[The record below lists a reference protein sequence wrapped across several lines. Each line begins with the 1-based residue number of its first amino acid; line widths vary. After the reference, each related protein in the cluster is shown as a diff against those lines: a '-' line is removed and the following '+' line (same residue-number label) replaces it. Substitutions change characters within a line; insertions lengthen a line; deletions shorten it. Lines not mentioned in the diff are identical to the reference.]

1 LGTDFRILGPLE
13 VWAGGTRLA
22 LPSVRHQRLLAALLL
37 SPNTVVPMPRLVS
50 ALWDEDP
57 PTTAT
62 KQVQN
67 CVSALRE
74 RLDGDGGVIVTD
86 GPGYRAEVD
95 EEQLDLLR
103 FRRGVARARRL
114 AEEDRLAEGVTRA
127 REALELWR
135 GPALDGIGTTSLAAR
150 AASLTEQRLTTVEQ
164 CVDWQLALGQ
174 HREVVDELTELVAE
188 HPLRERMC
196 AQLMLALDGGG
207 RSADALMVFHQL
219 RERLSTELGVDP
231 CAEVRSSYEQVL
243 RGTVETP
250 TPDEPDKAPAE
261 DKTAESELD
270 RAVSTLATAIRRQW
284 TIEAQMRSLNR
295 PEPIR
300 VNWSGTLRRVTVM
313 TEGDARPYGDLADL
327 VGGFRRMARRQ
338 MVVLGEPGAGKT
350 VMAMLLTLGLLT
362 DPEPDEP
369 VPVLLSLSSWRP
381 DQEHLHTWLA
391 RMLVA
396 EYPGLANVTAY
407 GRAAAT
413 RLVADG
419 RIMPV
424 LDGLDEMPAGS
435 HAAAID
441 AIDRAAA
448 GGGPIVVTCRAAEY
462 ERAVRSAGVMLAGA
476 TVVEIEPVELDA
488 AITFLTAREPHG
500 STRWQPVIAHLR
512 EHPAGALAQA
522 LRTPLMVDLART
534 AYRDPAT
541 DPADLCDRTRFPDS
555 ATCQEHLLDQ
565 YLPAVYTHQP
575 APPDQHHGRVQR
587 QYDPRQAER
596 WLTFVARHLRQT
608 RTHDLA
614 WWRFDRALP
623 RWLAGL
629 LLGLPPAVLFAAT
642 GFAAGGLA
650 VGLVY
655 GLAFAIGGCLAHY
668 VGQRQRPRRVVVK
681 FRGTA
686 RRFLR
691 RCGIGVVVGTV
702 LGVGWSLPPGL
713 VVLVATVFALGVGS
727 HAWLD
732 IPVDVN
738 RVASPRG
745 VLRADRIAALWFT
758 VSFGLIFGV
767 FYGMAFAFTKEI
779 RYITFFYGWFD
790 LVIALAAGLA
800 ATLLGRF
807 LLGRVGSVAYGL
819 SGTVVGGL
827 VFPAASSVGLGLAVG
842 AVFGFAIG
850 LTVFLSRAS
859 GAFTVSR
866 LWLAARGHL
875 PLRLM
880 TFLEDAHRRG
890 VLRQVGAVYQFRHSR
905 LADRLSGARR
915 R

>member
-1 LGTDFRILGPLE
+1 VLGTDFRILGPLE
-13 VWAGGTRLA
+13 IWVGGARLA
-22 LPSVRHQRLLAALLL
+22 MPSVRHQRLLAALLL
-37 SPNTVVPMPRLVS
+37 SPNTVVPMSRLVA

-67 CVSALRE
+67 CVSAVRE
-74 RLDGDGGVIVTD
+74 RLNGAGRIIVTD

-103 FRRGVARARRL
+103 FRSGVARARQL
-114 AEEDRLAEGVTRA
+114 ADTDRMAEGVTLA
-127 REALELWR
+127 RKALTLWR
-135 GPALDGIGTTSLAAR
+135 GPALDGIGTTLLTNR
-150 AASLTEQRLTTVEQ
+150 AASLTEQRLTTIEQ
-164 CVDWQLALGQ
+164 CVDWQLSLGQ
-174 HREVVDELTELVAE
+174 HRDVVDELTELVAE

-196 AQLMLALDGGG
+196 GQLMLALDRGG

-231 CAEVRSSYEQVL
+231 CAEVRTNYERVL
-243 RGTVETP
+243 RGTLEPSAPEDPEET
-250 TPDEPDKAPAE
+250 PAE
-261 DKTAESELD
+261 DRTGTELD
-270 RAVSTLATAIRRQW
+270 RAVSTLATATRRQW
-284 TIEAQMRSLNR
+284 TVEAQMRSLNR

-300 VNWSGTLRRVTVM
+300 VNWSGTLRRVTIM
-313 TEGDARPYGDLADL
+313 TGDDEARPYGDLADL
-327 VGGFRRMARRQ
+327 VGGFRRMPRRQ

-381 DQEHLHTWLA
+381 DQEHLHTWLS

-396 EYPGLANVTAY
+396 EYPALANVATY
-407 GRAAAT
+407 GRDAAT
-413 RLVADG
+413 RLVVEG
-419 RIMPV
+419 RVMPV

-462 ERAVRSAGVMLAGA
+462 ERAVRTAGVMLAGA

-500 STRWQPVIAHLR
+500 STRWQPVIEHLH
-512 EHPAGALAQA
+512 EQPGGVLAQA

-534 AYRDPAT
+534 AYSDPAT
-541 DPADLCDRTRFPDS
+541 SPAELCAFPDPV
-555 ATCQEHLLDQ
+555 TCQEHLLDA
-565 YLPAVYTHQP
+565 YLPAVYAHRP
-575 APPDQHHGRVQR
+575 APPDQHRDR
-587 QYDPRQAER
+587 ATRRYEPRQAER
-596 WLTFVARHLRQT
+596 WLTFIARHLRRT

-614 WWRFDRALP
+614 WWRFDRAQP
-623 RWLAGL
+623 RWLTAL
-629 LLGLPPAVLFAAT
+629 LLGLPPALLFAAT
-642 GFAAGGLA
+642 GLAAGGLA
-650 VGLVY
+650 IGLVY
-655 GLAFAIGGCLAHY
+655 GLAFGVGGCFAHY
-668 VGQRQRPRRVVVK
+668 IGQRQRPRRTVVK
-681 FRGTA
+681 FRGTM

-691 RCGIGVVVGTV
+691 RCGIGLVVGAV
-702 LGVGWSLPPGL
+702 LGLGWSLPPGL
-713 VVLVATVFALGVGS
+713 VVLLAAVFALGVGS

-738 RVASPRG
+738 RVAGPHG
-745 VLRADRIAALWFT
+745 VLRDDRVAALWFT

-767 FYGMAFAFTKEI
+767 FYGMAFAFTKEV
-779 RYITFFYGWFD
+779 RYITMFGGWFD

-807 LLGRVGSVAYGL
+807 LLGRVGSIGYGL
-819 SGTVVGGL
+819 AGTAVGGL
-827 VFPAASSVGLGLAVG
+827 VFPAAPSVGIGLAVG
-842 AVFGFAIG
+842 AIFGFAVG

-859 GAFTVSR
+859 GGFTMSR

-880 TFLEDAHRRG
+880 TFLDDAHRRG
-890 VLRQVGAVYQFRHSR
+890 VLRQVGAVYQFRHAR
-905 LADRLSGARR
+905 LADRLSSSPRR
-915 R
+915 